1 MISASDIANSFPAI
15 ARHAERMPLPLDE
28 MCQIYIDELKHT
40 KSKEAATQ
48 LFEELDVAGMTD
60 AYREIQKRHL
70 SDKSIAALYRLYG
83 TPTRHSLELKYLDFP
98 FWVWA
103 KYRTA
108 NALNLSDHSQAPRI
122 LDIGSGPG
130 HFALICKKRMGLPYL
145 GIDLKLRPP
154 PDSTPRHLYD
164 DLQSLFGYARKEY
177 RVISESNLGELGQF
191 DLITCLMG
199 NFCATVDPV
208 NTFRPWDVEDWAMFL
223 DTTAKQALL
232 PGGRMY
238 FYLAREF
245 INDDVHAYLSSR
257 AETADR
263 ERVIYTFRRESY
275 CGAV

>member
-1 MISASDIANSFPAI
+1 MISASDIAGKFPAI
-15 ARHAERMPLPLDE
+15 ARHAERIPRPLDE
-28 MCQIYIDELKHT
+28 MCQMYIDELKNP
-40 KSKEAATQ
+40 KRKEAAAQ
-48 LFEELDVAGMTD
+48 LFEELDVAGMTG

-70 SDKSIAALYRLYG
+70 SDKSIAALCRLYG
-83 TPTRHSLELKYLDFP
+83 TPTMRSVELKYLDFP
-98 FWVWA
+98 FWVEA
-103 KYRTA
+103 KNRTA
-108 NALNLSDHSQAPRI
+108 NDLNLTDHSQALRI

-130 HFALICKKRMGLPYL
+130 HFALICKKRMGLTYF

-154 PDSTPRHLYD
+154 PDSTPNHLYD
-164 DLQSLFGYARKEY
+164 DLRSLFGYAREEY
-177 RVISESNLGELGQF
+177 RVDAQSNLGELGQF

-199 NFCATVDPV
+199 NFCATVFSA
-208 NTFRPWDVEDWAMFL
+208 NEYRPWDVEDWAMFL

-263 ERVIYTFRRESY
+263 ERVIYTFRRES
-275 CGAV
+275 